1 MVWRNAS
8 LPIGG
13 RMDDFHENPVV
24 LRGNL
29 PLRLAPWPEDESAM
43 AAVMADNWTLLRAL
57 VLMDDKA
64 AGGEE
69 EGKEAMGGL
78 ETKVDLLLLLV
89 SAGLK
94 GMEPAPPVY
103 PCVLGGQY
111 IHWGCGDPAAFPDV
125 GERCCLALFLRP
137 RIAMPLILP
146 GIMQAV
152 IPGQGGV
159 WCQLHFHLDEH
170 VQESLDRLIFRH
182 HRREVARSRQRTD
195 PPG

>member
-1 MVWRNAS
+1 
-8 LPIGG
+8 
-13 RMDDFHENPVV
+13 MDDFDENPVV

-29 PLRLAPWPEDESAM
+29 PLRPAPWPEDESVM
-43 AAVMADNWTLLRAL
+43 TAVMADNWTLLRAL
-57 VLMDDKA
+57 LLMDDKA
-64 AGGEE
+64 GGGEE

-94 GMEPAPPVY
+94 GLEPAPPVY

-111 IHWGCGDPAAFPDV
+111 IRWCCNDPAPFPAV

-146 GIMQAV
+146 GAMQAGT
-152 IPGQGGV
+152 PGQGGI
-159 WCQLHFHLDEH
+159 WCQLHFHLDGH

-195 PPG
+195 PVG